1 MRAHSQTSNFCPE
14 VEPIRTL
21 LKPLSQKENREEST
35 RNHFFPPLL
44 FPLVKGNPVGHCATM
59 SDFVCSDAG
68 AFGRRVE
75 GLLETMTITD
85 VQDFSPEV
93 AVISVASTEP
103 HGPHLPYGT
112 DTLIG
117 AGVTAKAVQLANEK
131 GARVLRLPPLPIGNN
146 VNFKAFPF
154 ACRIRVET
162 LMAVLAD
169 LAEFLSEDGIK
180 KIVFVNSHGGND
192 STIHAS
198 LRLIHDRLG
207 DRIFTCAIRP
217 DAFVGRECADIYS
230 DDSPHAG
237 KYETSMIQYLAG
249 GLVVAEALQESPTTT
264 PEIASLGGNSVH
276 WVRPWHRLMPKSY
289 SGRPDQA
296 SAEAGERCF
305 NASAAGMAAFLVDL
319 SRTPWHPGF
328 PYPAK

>member
-1 MRAHSQTSNFCPE
+1 M
-14 VEPIRTL
+14 
-21 LKPLSQKENREEST
+21 
-35 RNHFFPPLL
+35 
-44 FPLVKGNPVGHCATM
+44 
-59 SDFVCSDAG
+59 
-68 AFGRRVE
+68 FGRRVE

-85 VQDFSPEV
+85 VRKFSPEV

-169 LAEFLSEDGIK
+169 LVEFLSEDGIK
-180 KIVFVNSHGGND
+180 KVVFVNSHGGND
-192 STIHAS
+192 STIHAA
-198 LRLIHDRLG
+198 LRQIHDRLG
-207 DRIFTCAIRP
+207 DRVFVCACRP
-217 DAFVGRECADIYS
+217 DAFAGPDCADIYS

-237 KYETSMIQYLAG
+237 KYETSMVQYLAG
-249 GLVVAEALQESPTTT
+249 GLVVGGARRESPANT
-264 PEIASLGGNSVH
+264 PEIPSLCSDSVH
-276 WVRPWHRLMPKSY
+276 WVRPWHRLMPESY
-289 SGRPDQA
+289 SGHPEQA

-305 NASAAGMAAFLVDL
+305 NASAEGMAGFLVEL

-328 PYPAK
+328 PYPTK